1 MMFQI
6 HAAEAQDLAAIEALL
21 VSASL
26 PLDGLTDQFPSCY
39 VIARANDVVIGAA
52 GLELYG
58 ANALLRSVVVLR
70 DFRHQGVASA
80 LVENRMTEARKL
92 GVTSV
97 FLLTTT
103 AADYFKRH
111 GFEPTPRED
120 APLPLAESPEFARA
134 CPASATCMA
143 RTP

>member
-26 PLDGLTDQFPSCY
+26 PLDGLTDQFPSGY
-39 VIARANDVVIGAA
+39 VIARAGNIVIGAA

-70 DFRHQGVASA
+70 DFRSQGVASA
-80 LVENRMTEARKL
+80 LVENRMTAARKL

-103 AADYFKRH
+103 AADYFSRH
-111 GFEPTPRED
+111 GFEPTAREV
-120 APLPLAESPEFARA
+120 APLPLAASPEFAHA
-134 CPASATCMA
+134 CPASAACLA

>member
-1 MMFQI
+1 MKFQI
-6 HAAEAQDLAAIEALL
+6 HAAEAQDLTAVEALL

-26 PLDGLTDQFPSCY
+26 PLNGLTDQFPAAY
-39 VIARANDVVIGAA
+39 VVARAADVVIGAA
-52 GLELYG
+52 GLERYESY
-58 ANALLRSVVVLR
+58 ALLRSVTVSR
-70 DFRHQGVASA
+70 DFRNQGVASA

-92 GVTSV
+92 GVTRV

-103 AADYFKRH
+103 AADYFRRH

-120 APLPLAESPEFARA
+120 APLPLAESPEFDRA
-134 CPASATCMA
+134 CPASATCLA